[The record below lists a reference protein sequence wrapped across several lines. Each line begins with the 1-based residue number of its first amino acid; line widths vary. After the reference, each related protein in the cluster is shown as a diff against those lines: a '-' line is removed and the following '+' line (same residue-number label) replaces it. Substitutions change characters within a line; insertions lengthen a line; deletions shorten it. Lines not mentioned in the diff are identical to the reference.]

1 MMNFFALFYRN
12 WNGYKRRKSV
22 ICVQSDL
29 WVGTNYSYLTPFIF
43 PNSWLRAWTSYSISF
58 DAHRSY
64 GLCGTG
70 IQLYLWYVH
79 GHWVRNSLILSKK
92 VPFTPMLSA
101 WTIFSQWLIAK
112 GILFTFCLSFPQWK
126 FENEQF
132 TCGMH
137 LSTCLYKMYVL
148 CNFCILSDE

>member
-1 MMNFFALFYRN
+1 MIMMTLNIFCPFLYRN
-12 WNGYKRRKSV
+12 WNGHKRRKSV

-43 PNSWLRAWTSYSISF
+43 PNSWLRSGSGYSISF

-70 IQLYLWYVH
+70 IQLYLWYVY

-92 VPFTPMLSA
+92 SSVHSFAFCMNDLQSTYHERHFVH
-101 WTIFSQWLIAK
+101 FSFIPSTW
-112 GILFTFCLSFPQWK
+112 WK
-126 FENEQF
+126 DKQEKF
-132 TCGMH
+132 
-137 LSTCLYKMYVL
+137 S
-148 CNFCILSDE
+148 